1 MKKLAI
7 HAAVVALALAA
18 QAGFAKDS
26 FTLRSSDIKAGSRI
40 DMKHVF
46 KGFGCEG
53 GNLSPALAWSGAPAG
68 TKSFALLV
76 HDANAPTGGAGWWHW
91 VAYNIPADA
100 KGLDQGAGTADGA
113 KLPKGSVQANT
124 DFGAP
129 GWGGPCPPEGHGI
142 HNYVFTLHAIK
153 TDKLEIPAGAT
164 ASLAGY
170 MINGNSLASAKLR
183 GVYSRPK
190 AK

>member
-1 MKKLAI
+1 MKKLTIQVA
-7 HAAVVALALAA
+7 VALLTLAT
-18 QAGFAKDS
+18 QASFAKDS
-26 FTLRSSDIKAGSRI
+26 FTLSSSDIKAGSRI

-68 TKSFALLV
+68 TKSYALMV

-100 KGLDQGAGTADGA
+100 KGLDQGAGTVDGA
-113 KLPKGSVQANT
+113 KLPNGAVQANT

-129 GWGGPCPPEGHGI
+129 GWGGPCPPQGHGV
-142 HNYVFTLHAIK
+142 HNYVFTLYAIK

>member
-7 HAAVVALALAA
+7 HAAVAVLALAA
-18 QAGFAKDS
+18 QASFAKDS
-26 FTLRSSDIKAGSRI
+26 FTLSSSDIKAGSRI
-40 DMKHVF
+40 DVKHVF

-100 KGLDQGAGTADGA
+100 KGLDQGAGTADGS
-113 KLPKGSVQANT
+113 KLPKGTAQANT

-129 GWGGPCPPEGHGI
+129 GWGGPCPPEGHGV
-142 HNYVFTLHAIK
+142 HNYVFTLLAIK
-153 TDKLEIPAGAT
+153 TEKLEIPAGAT

>member
-1 MKKLAI
+1 MKKRTILVA
-7 HAAVVALALAA
+7 AAVLALAT
-18 QAGFAKDS
+18 QASFAKDS
-26 FTLRSSDIKAGSRI
+26 FTLSSSDIKAGSRI
-40 DMKHVF
+40 DMKHVY

-68 TKSFALLV
+68 TKSYALMV

-100 KGLDQGAGTADGA
+100 TGLEQGAGTADGV
-113 KLPKGSVQANT
+113 KLPKGAVQANT

-129 GWGGPCPPEGHGI
+129 GWGGPCPPEGHGV
-142 HNYVFTLHAIK
+142 HNYVFTLYAIK

-170 MINGNSLASAKLR
+170 MINGSSLASAKLR

>member
-1 MKKLAI
+1 MKKFVI
-7 HAAVVALALAA
+7 HSAFAVLALAA
-18 QAGFAKDS
+18 QTGFAKGS
-26 FTLRSSDIKAGSRI
+26 FTLSSSDIKPGSRI

-113 KLPKGSVQANT
+113 KLPKGTAQANT

-129 GWGGPCPPEGHGI
+129 GWGGPCPPEGHGV

>member
-1 MKKLAI
+1 MKKLTTIATI
-7 HAAVVALALAA
+7 GVLALAS
-18 QAGFAKDS
+18 QASFAKDS
-26 FTLRSSDIKAGSRI
+26 FKLSSSDIKAGARI

-53 GNLSPALAWSGAPAG
+53 GNLSPALSWSGAPAG
-68 TKSFALLV
+68 TKSFALMV

-100 KGLDQGAGTADGA
+100 TGLDQGAGTADAA
-113 KLPKGSVQANT
+113 KLPKGTAQANT

-129 GWGGPCPPEGHGI
+129 GWGGPCPPEGHGN
-142 HNYVFTLHAIK
+142 HNYVFTLYAIK

-170 MINGNSLASAKLR
+170 MINGNSLGSAKLR

-190 AK
+190 TK

>member
-1 MKKLAI
+1 MKKLTTI
-7 HAAVVALALAA
+7 AAVAVLALAS
-18 QAGFAKDS
+18 QTSFAKDS
-26 FTLRSSDIKAGSRI
+26 FKLSSSDIKAGSRI

-53 GNLSPALAWSGAPAG
+53 GNVSPALSWSGAPAG
-68 TKSFALLV
+68 TKSIALMV

-91 VAYNIPADA
+91 VAYNIPAEA

-113 KLPKGSVQANT
+113 KLPKGSAQANT

-129 GWGGPCPPEGHGI
+129 GWGGPCPPEGHGV
-142 HNYVFTLHAIK
+142 HKYVFTVYAIK
-153 TDKLEIPAGAT
+153 TDKLDIPAGAT

-170 MINGNSLASAKLR
+170 MINGNSLASAKLL
-183 GVYSRPK
+183 GTYSRPK
-190 AK
+190 GK